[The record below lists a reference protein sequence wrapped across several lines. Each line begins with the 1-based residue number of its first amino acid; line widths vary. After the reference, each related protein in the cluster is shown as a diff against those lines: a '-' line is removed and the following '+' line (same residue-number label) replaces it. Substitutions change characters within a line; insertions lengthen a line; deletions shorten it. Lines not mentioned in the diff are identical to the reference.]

1 MKIRNGF
8 VSNSSS
14 SSFVVYG
21 CSLNVEDIEKM
32 ILKKFETDSELKKD
46 VEDCYGKYDDV
57 EDMIA
62 HLGISEM
69 MEYVKELNKL
79 GLKFWGGYD
88 NEYPM
93 IGKRYVQ
100 MKDDQLVGDFKK
112 SVVDDIEKVFG
123 KKFSCSHIEEV
134 IENY

>member
-21 CSLNVEDIEKM
+21 CSLNTEDIEKM
-32 ILKKFETDSELKKD
+32 IIKKFETNSEFKKD
-46 VEDCYGKYDDV
+46 VEDRFGKYDDV
-57 EDMIA
+57 EDMIVD
-62 HLGISEM
+62 LGVSEV
-69 MEYVKELNKL
+69 MENVKELNKL
-79 GLKFWGGYD
+79 GLEFWGGYD
-88 NEYPM
+88 DEHPM
-93 IGKRYVQ
+93 IGKAYQQ

-123 KKFSCSHIEEV
+123 KKFNCSHIETV